1 MKSDEQIQAATL
13 AATEVALNASD
24 TVTEA
29 ATLLL
34 YVAHNLIVSQ
44 YGQEKAD
51 HWLLT
56 QALSSP
62 KPEGSQK
69 PHTAH

>member
-13 AATEVALNASD
+13 AATEAALNASD
-24 TVTEA
+24 TVAEA

-34 YVAHNLIVSQ
+34 AVSHNLIVSQ

-56 QALSSP
+56 QALTAP
-62 KPEGSQK
+62 KSQGSQR
-69 PHTAH
+69 PPTAH